1 MLTYI
6 HTENEKR
13 KSEEPG
19 QADRESCRRRGST
32 AGDVTESCFAKE
44 VAF

>member
-13 KSEEPG
+13 ARNQGRQTERAAGGEE
-19 QADRESCRRRGST
+19 A
-32 AGDVTESCFAKE
+32 
-44 VAF
+44 